1 MTKITNGFQNT
12 NGAITKGTR
21 FVHVEKQVENVR
33 FTCTEKLCVLQKV
46 LSLIILTA
54 TS

>member
-1 MTKITNGFQNT
+1 MMKIINGFQNT
-12 NGAITKGTR
+12 NGTITKGTR
-21 FVHVEKQVENVR
+21 LVRVEKQVENVR

-46 LSLIILTA
+46 LSLIILMV